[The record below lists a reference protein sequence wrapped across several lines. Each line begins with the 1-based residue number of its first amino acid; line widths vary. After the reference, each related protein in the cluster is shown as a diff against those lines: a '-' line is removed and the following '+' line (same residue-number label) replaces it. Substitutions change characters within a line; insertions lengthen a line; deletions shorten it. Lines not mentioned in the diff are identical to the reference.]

1 LQGVK
6 ITTAHENQGLSPVF
20 WWASLFA
27 AAAIGGAVLSI
38 VEPGWIDVAIGPGA
52 GVKGAEWM
60 VAGAHLV
67 VAGFLMVVAGLEWRS
82 AFPRRRQA
90 RQENISEVAM

>member
-6 ITTAHENQGLSPVF
+6 IITAHDNQGLSSVF

-27 AAAIGGAVLSI
+27 AVAACGALLSI
-38 VEPGWIDVAIGPGA
+38 FVPGWISVAIGPGA
-52 GVKGAEWM
+52 GRNGAEWM

-67 VAGFLMVVAGLEWRS
+67 VASFLMVVAGLEWRS
-82 AFPRRRQA
+82 AFPRRRKA
-90 RQENISEVAM
+90 A